1 MESEVNMATEMER
14 AMEAV
19 AKESQENKEVS

>member
-1 MESEVNMATEMER
+1 MESEADMAMEMER

-19 AKESQENKEVS
+19 AEESQENEEIS